1 MRKSRMQPAKE
12 VKKTITTSEAIS
24 AFQESQTLLKNLKEG
39 YISVDMILT
48 SLKEVKAT
56 FPKVIAGT
64 MLQILGHS
72 FFWKRPVGE
81 AMILYGRNDFL
92 ENLKDHGVV
101 ELCRFKAPDSWIG
114 VGRFKI
120 AWPRQEKEGSED
132 SVLITLYLYSADVND
147 FYRLTASERAKT
159 AFMACLFL
167 DVENGELFFELVEKR
182 YRSLR

>member
-1 MRKSRMQPAKE
+1 
-12 VKKTITTSEAIS
+12 
-24 AFQESQTLLKNLKEG
+24 
-39 YISVDMILT
+39 MILT

-64 MLQILGHS
+64 ILEFLGHS
-72 FFWKRPVGE
+72 FFWKRSAGE
-81 AMILYGRNDFL
+81 AMILYGRNDFI

-114 VGRFKI
+114 VGRFKMD
-120 AWPRQEKEGSED
+120 WPRQEKEVRED

-147 FYRLTASERAKT
+147 FYRLTANERAKA

-167 DVENGELFFELVEKR
+167 DVENGELFFELAEKR